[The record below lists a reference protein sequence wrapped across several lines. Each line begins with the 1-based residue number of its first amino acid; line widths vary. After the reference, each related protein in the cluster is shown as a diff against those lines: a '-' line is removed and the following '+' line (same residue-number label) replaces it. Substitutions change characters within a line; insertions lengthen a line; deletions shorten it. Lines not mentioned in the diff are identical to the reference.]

1 MGGDEVHFQANGLSL
16 SMIIIHAVQK
26 LLNTSRLKAPLYVSE
41 ASPSQVLH
49 RWYARLVSTGFPGKL
64 LVMYMHDPSGLT
76 ILVHGKSIQSTHFYF
91 KDRLF
96 KLMGRLGFSQ
106 DFIER
111 ELGFQEEGYVVGK
124 TDSRSM
130 LGRMNQLNYVLE
142 YQCSKA
148 ASYEELPLS
157 WMEDQIA
164 EYFYQDPVTKKY
176 RYLIDYFI
184 ELGVV
189 ERKP

>member
-1 MGGDEVHFQANGLSL
+1 MGTHEVHFQANGLSL

-41 ASPSQVLH
+41 ASPTQVLH
-49 RWYARLVSTGFPGKL
+49 RWYARLVSTGFTGKL

-76 ILVHGKSIQSTHFYF
+76 VLVHGKSIQSTHFYF
-91 KDRLF
+91 KERLL

-106 DFIER
+106 EFIDR
-111 ELGFQEEGYVVGK
+111 ELAFQEEGYVVGK

-130 LGRMNQLNYVLE
+130 LGRMNQMNYVVE
-142 YQCSKA
+142 YQCSKS
-148 ASYEELPLS
+148 ASYEEIPLA

-164 EYFYQDPVTKKY
+164 EYFYLDPVTKKY

-189 ERKP
+189 DRKP